1 MSEVVLMYIL
11 MCLISFLNVLLNE
24 VIKMYKSFSFHKT
37 LKKYFGQFKKLGG
50 GMYTL
55 LHYQLIQTL
64 RVKCGQKTKKNI

>member
-11 MCLISFLNVLLNE
+11 MCLISFLNALLNE
-24 VIKMYKSFSFHKT
+24 VQMYKSFLFHKT

-50 GMYTL
+50 GMYIV

-64 RVKCGQKTKKNI
+64 RVKCG